1 MAVHLTF
8 DDGPDPRWTP
18 RVLEVLAEAGARAT
32 FFVLGERIAQA
43 PEPMLRAVAEGH
55 EIALHGERHRRHSEL
70 ARDEL
75 ARDTERALDRLASLG
90 VHPARWRAPWG
101 VETADTR
108 AVAAELGLELAGWTL
123 DTHDWRGDTAARMYE
138 RCEPALAKGA
148 VVLMHDGI
156 GPGARRADCE
166 ATAQLAAGLIRR
178 ARQLD
183 LRLEPLAFGVEAREP
198 AA

>member
-1 MAVHLTF
+1 VAVHLTF

-32 FFVLGERIAQA
+32 FFVLGARIAQA

-55 EIALHGERHRRHSEL
+55 EIGLHGDRHRRHSEL

-75 ARDTERALDRLASLG
+75 ARDTERALGRLASLG

-101 VETADTR
+101 AETADTR
-108 AVAAELGLELAGWTL
+108 SVAAELGLELAGWTL
-123 DTHDWRGDTAARMYE
+123 DTHDWRGDTAAQMYE
-138 RCEPALAKGA
+138 RCAPALAESA

-156 GPGARRADCE
+156 GPGARRKDCE
-166 ATAQLAAGLIRR
+166 ATARLAAGLIRR
-178 ARQLD
+178 ARRLD
-183 LRLEPLAFGVEAREP
+183 LCLEPLALRAQAMVA
-198 AA
+198 